1 MSGYSQLPQKAAP
14 EKTTL
19 MAELADYFVPPE
31 NFQHRY
37 RQFLDQYYIVYNLF
51 LLLLSV
57 IALVISV
64 ISTVL
69 WLSQSEIGLTIARG
83 LNVFNILISILSV
96 WVLLAIC
103 NLDLSLFRFCKLH
116 NAPVGR
122 FLRHKSGTFPTWS
135 SLLWQILWHCV
146 FPYPFIEQYSH
157 VLSVFVIARMY
168 RIPTV
173 IRLMSYM
180 YRVRNRIDV
189 YMRFYSKDLPEYN
202 NGLIIKVL
210 LNMNGFKV
218 FGVFCVALY
227 VVLCYFAYAAM
238 KYSSLTYPMES
249 SSDFS
254 LATSLYWA
262 LQTTTTLGYG
272 EIALN
277 HQDWFVL
284 LIAMLVAFVGLA
296 NNSLLTGIF
305 AMELSPQ
312 GSEELAFEMSEGLK
326 QLQELK
332 KESQKLLQIEYV
344 RKCAELT
351 GDTSVNTERLAEKQQ
366 KIMDR
371 IYQIRWRLNDVFQNF
386 RNANISKEIK
396 KTLDDWE
403 KRSAEY
409 RGDPGIKGQGVIRE
423 MCQLYTRVLRL
434 CHILGAN
441 ITSDNFV

>member
-1 MSGYSQLPQKAAP
+1 
-14 EKTTL
+14 
-19 MAELADYFVPPE
+19 
-31 NFQHRY
+31 
-37 RQFLDQYYIVYNLF
+37 
-51 LLLLSV
+51 
-57 IALVISV
+57 
-64 ISTVL
+64 
-69 WLSQSEIGLTIARG
+69 
-83 LNVFNILISILSV
+83 
-96 WVLLAIC
+96 
-103 NLDLSLFRFCKLH
+103 
-116 NAPVGR
+116 
-122 FLRHKSGTFPTWS
+122 
-135 SLLWQILWHCV
+135 
-146 FPYPFIEQYSH
+146 
-157 VLSVFVIARMY
+157 
-168 RIPTV
+168 
-173 IRLMSYM
+173 
-180 YRVRNRIDV
+180 
-189 YMRFYSKDLPEYN
+189 
-202 NGLIIKVL
+202 
-210 LNMNGFKV
+210 
-218 FGVFCVALY
+218 
-227 VVLCYFAYAAM
+227 M

-312 GSEELAFEMSEGLK
+312 GSEELAFEMSEGLR

-332 KESQKLLQIEYV
+332 KESKKLLQIAYV
-344 RKCAELT
+344 RKCAEIR
-351 GDTSVNTERLAEKQQ
+351 GDTSVNTERLTEKEN

-371 IYQIRWRLNDVFQNF
+371 IYQIRWKLNDVFQNF

-396 KTLDDWE
+396 KTLERWE

-434 CHILGAN
+434 CHILGTKLPPPN
-441 ITSDNFV
+441 KSS